1 MTSKFCTANPYLQIS
16 YSDGNLGRVMFTKN
30 VRVAITVTALVIATC
45 GIVGFCSC
53 VIALQKSTILTTP
66 CKVLLDSFIHP
77 DPKILTTW
85 LILAVVILIAAIIM
99 YTVYK
104 CFDNERKPYMKNN
117 NAEQTTFL
125 EKNCLSA

>member
-1 MTSKFCTANPYLQIS
+1 VCYCSSKKHVSTTRIFIIFLFHV
-16 YSDGNLGRVMFTKN
+16 NLF
-30 VRVAITVTALVIATC
+30 IL
-45 GIVGFCSC
+45 S
-53 VIALQKSTILTTP
+53 ILTTP

-85 LILAVVILIAAIIM
+85 LILAVVILIAAIII

-117 NAEQTTFL
+117 NAEQATFL